1 MDKRQREMMAA
12 QKVIEENEKEREKK
26 IKEKA
31 DDKLYQQKLIE

>member
-1 MDKRQREMMAA
+1 MMAA